1 MQYLYNTSG
10 YTKTNAFC
18 IMMWDPI
25 EENLLNFNVYLE
37 VSCTINA
44 ISFLL
49 LSYFFYDGDRLY
61 MNEIRFKNKLCI
73 SLAETYEKLE

>member
-1 MQYLYNTSG
+1 
-10 YTKTNAFC
+10 
-18 IMMWDPI
+18 MMCDLI
-25 EENLLNFNVYLE
+25 EENLLNLNVYLE

-49 LSYFFYDGDRLY
+49 LRYFFYNRDHLC
-61 MNEIRFKNKLCI
+61 MNEIRFKNKLWI

>member
-1 MQYLYNTSG
+1 
-10 YTKTNAFC
+10 
-18 IMMWDPI
+18 MMCDLI
-25 EENLLNFNVYLE
+25 EENLLNLNVYLE

-49 LSYFFYDGDRLY
+49 LSYFFYNRDRLC
-61 MNEIRFKNKLCI
+61 MNEIRFKNKLWI